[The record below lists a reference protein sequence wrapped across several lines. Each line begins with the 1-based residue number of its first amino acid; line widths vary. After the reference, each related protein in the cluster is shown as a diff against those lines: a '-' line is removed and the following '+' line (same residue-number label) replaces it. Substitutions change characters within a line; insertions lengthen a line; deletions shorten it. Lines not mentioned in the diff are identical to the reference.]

1 MAAAE
6 EREPP
11 DSPDQAPPRGARH
24 LIAVAGGRGGVG
36 ASVVAVNLAVYLAQ
50 LGRRVALVDADP
62 AGGQLHTMLG
72 VAVVHQKGGADD
84 GEENLPLVATQVP
97 GLSLLP
103 QGYSTSSTAP
113 MRPGRKLRWLRAV
126 RLLDVDYVLFDLGA
140 GTAQSTLDL
149 FLGADVGL
157 IVVTPEPPSV
167 EGAYRLVRALYQRK
181 LRRALVKDRYKGR
194 LVERAQADLPPLPS
208 PCDLV
213 RGVARYETALG
224 ELAASELAQLRPR
237 LVVNDVRLRTDGDL
251 GPAMTD
257 LGRRYLGV
265 SFDYMGH
272 VEQDD
277 SIWLSVVRSRPLL
290 VDSPTSKSARNIE
303 RIARRVLALT
313 TNREAVREV
322 PPLVL
327 SPPEPSLYDVLFTH
341 RSATDEELRRAY
353 KRLRDL
359 YQPESLA
366 LTSLLSES
374 DLRTE
379 QGKIEEAHDT
389 LLDPLRRRAYD
400 ISTFPDADES
410 VRPKDLVVDAA
421 VAAERDMLR
430 AELAREINAE
440 TEFTGALL
448 RKVRESQGTELDEIA
463 SRTKISI
470 NYLRAVESE
479 DFAKLPALVYTR
491 GFVHEIA
498 RCLDLD
504 PTQVTRT
511 YLKRFREW
519 MRTTEGQV

>member
-1 MAAAE
+1 MPVAE
-6 EREPP
+6 EREAP
-11 DSPDQAPPRGARH
+11 DSPPQAPRGARH

-36 ASVVAVNLAVYLAQ
+36 ASVVSVNLAVYLAQ
-50 LGRRVALVDADP
+50 LGRRVTLVDADP
-62 AGGQLHTMLG
+62 SGAQLHTMLG
-72 VAVVHQKGGADD
+72 VLPRQGKGK
-84 GEENLPLVATQVP
+84 GEEAEEELPLLPTQVP
-97 GLSLLP
+97 GLVLLP
-103 QGYSTSSTAP
+103 QEYSATSTAP
-113 MRPGRKLRWLRAV
+113 LRPGRKLRWLKGVRA
-126 RLLDVDYVLFDLGA
+126 LDVDYVLFDLGA
-140 GTAQSTLDL
+140 GTAQPALDL
-149 FLGADVGL
+149 FLGADVGV
-157 IVVTPEPPSV
+157 IVVTPEPPSI

-208 PCDLV
+208 PIDLV
-213 RGVARYETALG
+213 RGVARYETVLG
-224 ELAASELAQLRPR
+224 ELAASELSQLRPR
-237 LVVNDVRLRTDGDL
+237 LVVNEVRLRTDGDV
-251 GPAMTD
+251 GPAMVD
-257 LGRRYLGV
+257 LARRHLGV

-277 SIWLSVVRSRPLL
+277 SVWLSVVRSRPLL

-313 TNREAVREV
+313 TNREAVRDLA
-322 PPLVL
+322 PLPL
-327 SPPEPSLYDVLFTH
+327 SLPEPSLYDVLFTH

-353 KRLRDL
+353 KRLRDV
-359 YQPESLA
+359 YQSGSLPLA
-366 LTSLLSES
+366 SLLTENE
-374 DLRTE
+374 LRVE

-410 VRPKDLVVDAA
+410 VRPKNMVVDAA
-421 VAAERDMLR
+421 MAAERDMLR

-440 TEFTGALL
+440 TEFTGPLL
-448 RKVRESQGTELDEIA
+448 RKVRESQGTELEDIA

-511 YLKRFREW
+511 YLRRFREW
-519 MRTTEGQV
+519 MRATEGQSS